1 MGCGNGEA
9 SERAFA
15 TASILEQSREVVV
28 EVAALS
34 AKFEAAPPPSQLQ
47 MREVV
52 TEVAAST
59 ANIEL
64 PLWKA
69 ATVDGL
75 GVGKMNTRTTEDENL
90 TKTH

>member
-34 AKFEAAPPPSQLQ
+34 AKFEAAPPPS
-47 MREVV
+47 R
-52 TEVAAST
+52 SC
-59 ANIEL
+59 
-64 PLWKA
+64 K
-69 ATVDGL
+69 
-75 GVGKMNTRTTEDENL
+75 
-90 TKTH
+90 